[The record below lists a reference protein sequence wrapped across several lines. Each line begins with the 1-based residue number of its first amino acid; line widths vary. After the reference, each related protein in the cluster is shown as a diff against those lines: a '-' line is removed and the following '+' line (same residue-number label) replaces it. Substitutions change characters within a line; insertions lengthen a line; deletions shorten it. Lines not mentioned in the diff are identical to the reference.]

1 MEKEELFWIFSFF
14 FVSIII
20 FTIMINT
27 ILLRFA
33 TNLGI
38 RDKETTLIRWS
49 SASKPSLGGISFFI
63 VFFISLSAYSIFFD
77 SSHVMRN
84 ASALGLIVTCLLG
97 FLMGLADDAYNT
109 KPILKFSA
117 QVFCGILM
125 ILTDNYIQITPFEWM
140 NYTLTILWVAG
151 LMNSINMLDNMDAI
165 TTVVSI
171 FIILMMLCVLAI
183 NHNYNGF
190 EFFVLL
196 GVGGGLIGFLFH
208 NWHPSKMF
216 MGDTGSQFLG
226 VFLAWFSIKLLW
238 NAHDYYDQPIQFKQF
253 SCVLIAFAL
262 PLIDTGV
269 VSINRLRRGQS
280 PFVGGRDHTTHHLSY
295 IGLSDSQVAMIFIG
309 LSTISLLI
317 IVAIL
322 RFVENWET
330 LYTILCAGYFVILF
344 AAFFYLTQVSG
355 KKDEKPKN

>member
-1 MEKEELFWIFSFF
+1 MEKEQLFWIFSFF

-49 SASKPSLGGISFFI
+49 STSKPSLGGISFFI

-84 ASALGLIVTCLLG
+84 ASALGLIITCLLG

-109 KPILKFSA
+109 KPVLKFSA
-117 QVFCGILM
+117 QVFCGVLM
-125 ILTDNYIQITPFEWM
+125 IFTENYIQITPYEWL
-140 NYTLTILWVAG
+140 NYILTILWVAG

-165 TTVVSI
+165 TTSVSI

-183 NHNYNGF
+183 NQNYDGF

-208 NWHPSKMF
+208 NWNPSKMF
-216 MGDTGSQFLG
+216 MGDAGSQFLG

-238 NAHDYYDQPIQFKQF
+238 NSHDYYGHPIQFKQF

-262 PLIDTGV
+262 PLIDTGI
-269 VSINRLRRGQS
+269 VSINRIRRGQS

-295 IGLSDSQVAMIFIG
+295 LGLSDSQVAMVFIG
-309 LSTISLLI
+309 LSSVSLLI

-322 RFVENWET
+322 RFVEKWEI
-330 LYTILCAGYFVILF
+330 LYTVLCAGYFVFLF

>member
-1 MEKEELFWIFSFF
+1 MSKEELFWIFSFF
-14 FVSIII
+14 FISMIV

-27 ILLRFA
+27 ILLRFV
-33 TNLGI
+33 TTLGI

-49 SASKPSLGGISFFI
+49 AASKPSLGGISFFI
-63 VFFISLSAYSIFFD
+63 VFFMSLSAYSIFFD

-84 ASALGLIVTCLLG
+84 ISAFGLIFTSGLG

-109 KPILKFSA
+109 KPILKFSI
-117 QVFCGILM
+117 QILCGVVM
-125 ILTDNYIQITPFEWM
+125 ILTDNYIQITPYEWM
-140 NYTLTILWVAG
+140 NYTLTVLWVVG

-165 TTVVSI
+165 TTVVSV

-183 NHNYNGF
+183 RQNYDGF

-196 GVGGGLIGFLFH
+196 GMGAALIGFLFH

-238 NAHDYYDQPIQFKQF
+238 NSQDYYGLPIQFKQF

-262 PLIDTGV
+262 PIIDTSI
-269 VSINRLRRGQS
+269 VSINRIRRGQS
-280 PFVGGRDHTTHHLSY
+280 PFVGGKDHITHHLSY
-295 IGLSDSQVAMIFIG
+295 IGLSDSQVAMVFIG
-309 LSTISLLI
+309 LSSISLFLI
-317 IVAIL
+317 IAVL
-322 RFVENWET
+322 RFVENWEV
-330 LYTILCAGYFVILF
+330 LYTILSAGYFVILF
-344 AAFFYLTQVSG
+344 ACFFILTQVSG

>member
-1 MEKEELFWIFSFF
+1 MVKEELFWIFSFF
-14 FVSIII
+14 FIVMIV

-27 ILLRFA
+27 ILLRFV
-33 TNLGI
+33 TTLGI
-38 RDKETTLIRWS
+38 RDKESTLIRWS
-49 SASKPSLGGISFFI
+49 TTSKPSLGGISFFI

-84 ASALGLIVTCLLG
+84 ISALGLIITSTLG

-109 KPILKFSA
+109 KPLLKFSA
-117 QVFCGILM
+117 QVFCGIIM
-125 ILTDNYIQITPFEWM
+125 IFTDNYIQITPYEWM
-140 NYTLTILWVAG
+140 NYTLTVLWVAG

-165 TTVVSI
+165 TTSVSI
-171 FIILMMLCVLAI
+171 FIVLMMLCVLAI
-183 NHNYNGF
+183 NQNYSGF

-196 GVGGGLIGFLFH
+196 GVGAALIGFLFH
-208 NWHPSKMF
+208 NWNPSKIF

-238 NAHDYYDQPIQFKQF
+238 NSQDYFGHAVQFKQF

-262 PLIDTGV
+262 PIIDTGV
-269 VSINRLRRGQS
+269 VSINRIRRGQS

-295 IGLSDSQVAMIFIG
+295 LGLSDSQVAMVFIG
-309 LSTISLLI
+309 LSSISLLI

-330 LYTILCAGYFVILF
+330 LYTFLCAGYFLILF
-344 AAFFYLTQVSG
+344 AAFFILTQVSG

>member
-14 FVSIII
+14 FVSVII
-20 FTIMINT
+20 FTIIINT
-27 ILLRFA
+27 ILLRFS

-49 SASKPSLGGISFFI
+49 STSKPSLGGISFFI

-84 ASALGLIVTCLLG
+84 ASALGLIITCLIG

-109 KPILKFSA
+109 KPLLKFSA
-117 QVFCGILM
+117 QVFCGVLM
-125 ILTDNYIQITPFEWM
+125 ILTDNYIQITPFDWL
-140 NYTLTILWVAG
+140 NYTLTIFWVAG

-165 TTVVSI
+165 TTSVSI

-183 NHNYNGF
+183 NQNYNGL

-196 GVGGGLIGFLFH
+196 GVGAGLIGFLFH

-238 NAHDYYDQPIQFKQF
+238 NAHDYFGQPVQFKQF
-253 SCVLIAFAL
+253 SCVLIAFAI
-262 PLIDTGV
+262 PLIDTGI
-269 VSINRLRRGQS
+269 VSINRIRRGQS

-295 IGLSDSQVAMIFIG
+295 MGLSDSQVAMVFIG
-309 LSTISLLI
+309 LSAISLLI